1 MPTNIKT
8 EELTELVKKSR
19 NAVLDMINFMDEHM
33 ADLADEQKDEYDA
46 LYAAYSEATA
56 ELDSYI
62 GL

>member
-19 NAVLDMINFMDEHM
+19 NAVLDMIDFMDEHM
-33 ADLADEQKDEYDA
+33 LDLADEQKAEYDA
-46 LYAAYSEATA
+46 LYAAYSEATS